1 MAAYYKVEVTLNSQ
15 AVQVGLPSPQSVRV
29 TLPLVGPQGP
39 QGPQGEPGP
48 PGEVSG
54 TIVWDNVTDK
64 PTTFPPS
71 SHTHV
76 AADITDFTAAVEAVS
91 PPADWN
97 TLANKPSTF
106 TPSAHGSTHHTG
118 GTDAIAAH
126 QINGQTIFSA
136 GNATYSTDQ
145 TIGVS
150 RAFQFTVSNTN
161 ASGINL
167 TLPTGLDGTLN
178 GDTQVIIGGGTVAGP
193 ITVRAF
199 INISPP
205 IYQTLA
211 TITAAGQQFRFRSAG
226 GNSGNWS
233 LVPVDTHTHA
243 ASAITDFTTA
253 AAAAAPVQSVNGS
266 TGTVTVAVPSA
277 STAAPSALGVA
288 AAGTS
293 NDFARA
299 DHVHALPTAGD
310 IGAVADT
317 DARLTDS
324 RTPTSHAASHAAA
337 GSDPIAPSDIGA
349 GFALVVRSQITVGT
363 PTNPTLVAGRNI
375 QQRVQSFSS
384 TSENITL
391 PDVDNQVGDTFVILA
406 DAETTGDIII
416 RRRVHDGTGSGP
428 EFATL
433 ATASGVGNR
442 FTFRATTTSLGGAWV
457 LIPVDTHTHP
467 ASQITSGTL
476 DIARLPVGTGS
487 TQVAAG
493 DDSRFSDIPD
503 PSSATP
509 QPLGTAAAG
518 TSADYSRGDHI
529 HAAPALNDLSNV
541 SAATPS
547 DNDVLVFDTA
557 TSTWVAEAPA
567 GGGIAG
573 STGSTDNAIL
583 RADGTGGSTLQD
595 SALVLSDYTAATQG
609 NVALRA
615 NVAGFAVTGVAST
628 SVFTAVGHNFIAN
641 QMVRFTSLTGGSG
654 VVTTRAYFVRD
665 ISGDTFKLSFGSGTG
680 ALSIST
686 DLTAGTI
693 VPSVAVVIE
702 QQGFGGILSAIPDGT
717 ATNGNFRGYGAI
729 ELCSSRTAATQVASG
744 LLAAIVGGES
754 NTASNTRSS
763 VCGGQTNV
771 ASGADAFCGG
781 GRASTASSTDAANIG
796 GNQNTASG
804 ISAIT
809 LGGFQNQATAENAL
823 AYGRGG
829 LANRYSMMAHGNI
842 PFAVIGDSQR
852 VAAVLRGKTTT
863 NTAVEMSLNGST
875 AYLTIPSGKV
885 MFCNI
890 KVVGVKSDG
899 SAVATYERQ
908 YAAKNVAGTSTE
920 IYAPVTIGTDNAAG
934 TTLAL
939 SVVDQAGAATDYIS
953 IQPTGIA
960 SETWRWVA
968 SVDAVEV
975 AYGS

>member
-15 AVQVGLPSPQSVRV
+15 AVSVGLPSPQSVRV

-39 QGPQGEPGP
+39 AGPQGEQGP

-54 TIVWDNVTDK
+54 SIAWDNVTDK

-76 AADITDFTAAVEAVS
+76 AADITDFTSAVEAVS

-106 TPSAHGSTHHTG
+106 PPSSHGHVAADVSDFATAAAAAAPVQSVAGKTG
-118 GTDAIAAH
+118 SVTLAKADVGLGNVDNTSDTNKPIS
-126 QINGQTIFSA
+126 SA
-136 GNATYSTDQ
+136 TQSA
-145 TIGVS
+145 
-150 RAFQFTVSNTN
+150 
-161 ASGINL
+161 
-167 TLPTGLDGTLN
+167 LDGK
-178 GDTQVIIGGGTVAGP
+178 A
-193 ITVRAF
+193 
-199 INISPP
+199 
-205 IYQTLA
+205 A
-211 TITAAGQQFRFRSAG
+211 TSH
-226 GNSGNWS
+226 
-233 LVPVDTHTHA
+233 THT
-243 ASAITDFTTA
+243 ASQVTDFNTA
-253 AAAAAPVQSVNGS
+253 AAAAAPVQSVNGN

-277 STAAPSALGVA
+277 STA
-288 AAGTS
+288 
-293 NDFARA
+293 
-299 DHVHALPTAGD
+299 
-310 IGAVADT
+310 
-317 DARLTDS
+317 
-324 RTPTSHAASHAAA
+324 
-337 GSDPIAPSDIGA
+337 
-349 GFALVVRSQITVGT
+349 
-363 PTNPTLVAGRNI
+363 
-375 QQRVQSFSS
+375 
-384 TSENITL
+384 
-391 PDVDNQVGDTFVILA
+391 
-406 DAETTGDIII
+406 
-416 RRRVHDGTGSGP
+416 
-428 EFATL
+428 
-433 ATASGVGNR
+433 
-442 FTFRATTTSLGGAWV
+442 
-457 LIPVDTHTHP
+457 
-467 ASQITSGTL
+467 
-476 DIARLPVGTGS
+476 
-487 TQVAAG
+487 
-493 DDSRFSDIPD
+493 
-503 PSSATP
+503 TP
-509 QPLGTAAAG
+509 QALGTAAAG
-518 TSADYSRGDHI
+518 TSDDYSRADHI

-557 TSTWVAEAPA
+557 TGTWVAEAPA

-583 RADGTGGSTLQD
+583 RADGTGGSTAQD
-595 SALVLSDYTAATQG
+595 SALVITDYSASTQG
-609 NVALRA
+609 NVAIQA
-615 NVAGFAVTGVAST
+615 NVAGFSVTGVAST

-641 QMVRFTSLTGGSG
+641 QMVCFTSLTGGSG
-654 VVTTRAYFVRD
+654 VLTTRAYFVRD
-665 ISGDTFKLSFGSGTG
+665 ISGDTFKLAFQSGGG

-693 VPSVAVVIE
+693 APSVAVVIE

-744 LLAAIVGGES
+744 IFAAIVGGEG

-781 GRASTASSTDAANIG
+781 GRASTVSSADAANIG
-796 GNQNTASG
+796 GNQNTASAG
-804 ISAIT
+804 GAIT
-809 LGGFQNQATAENAL
+809 LGGFQNQATATNAL
-823 AYGRGG
+823 AYGRQGR
-829 LANRYSMMAHGNI
+829 ADRYAIAAHGNI
-842 PFAVIGDSQR
+842 NFATPGDSQR
-852 VAAVLRGKTTT
+852 FRAVLSKKTTT
-863 NTAVEMSLNGST
+863 DAAVEMALDNGT
-875 AYLTIPSGKV
+875 TYLTIPSGKV
-885 MFCNI
+885 IFCNI

-934 TTLAL
+934 TTLAI

-975 AYGS
+975 AYGT